1 MNSQNSVEANKKK
14 QTRTRLGDLLLEEG
28 IITVEQLESA
38 LDEKGSNQK
47 LGEVLLQ
54 KGYITDQQLAEVL
67 ERQLGIPHVNLFQ
80 YPFDTNLFSIISK
93 DTAKRNLIVPLKK
106 EGNKLFVAM
115 VNPMDFIIIDD
126 LRLST
131 GFQIETAIAT
141 KDDILRT
148 INKYYDDDE
157 GLEELFDDFST
168 SERGRDEDVT
178 NQDSPIVRLVNQILT
193 NAVIQKA
200 SDIHIDPQETKIV
213 VRYRVD
219 GVLRTD
225 RVLPRHMLSVLTA
238 RIKIMSNLDITE
250 HRIPQDGRIKLHL
263 DFHPIDLRV
272 STLPTVYGEKIVM
285 RLLDMGAA
293 LNDIN
298 KIGFNTL
305 NFKRFNDMIEQ
316 PTGIVL
322 ITGPTGSGKSST
334 LYAALNKLNSEEVN
348 IITIEDPVEYQLE
361 GINQIQVNTNVG
373 MTFAAGLRSILRQD
387 PNIIMVGEIR
397 DKETAEIAIRA
408 SLTGHLVLSTLHTND
423 SLGTVTRLVD
433 MGVEP
438 FLLASS
444 LSGIVAQ
451 RLVRKVCKDCAEVQE
466 PSMREKDIFARRG
479 LKIEKVLR
487 GKGCPSCNM
496 TGYKGRVALH
506 EVLVLN
512 DDMRRVIMN
521 DNSFQK
527 LKEHAIKN
535 KTIFLIDDGLLK
547 VKQGLTTTEEVLR
560 VAILE

>member
-1 MNSQNSVEANKKK
+1 MK
-14 QTRTRLGDLLLEEG
+14 QTRKRLGDLLIEEG
-28 IITVEQLESA
+28 LITAEQLQTA
-38 LDEKGSNQK
+38 LADKATNQK
-47 LGEVLLQ
+47 IGDALLQ
-54 KGYITDQQLAEVL
+54 RGYITDQQLAEVL
-67 ERQLGIPHVNLFQ
+67 EQQLGIPHVNLLQ
-80 YPFDTNLFSIISK
+80 YPFDTNLFSLISK
-93 DTAKRNLIVPLKK
+93 DTARRNLIIPLKK
-106 EGNKLFVAM
+106 DGNKLYVAM
-115 VNPMDFIIIDD
+115 VDPMDFIVIDD

-131 GFQIETAIAT
+131 GFNIETVIGT
-141 KDDILRT
+141 KDDIIRA
-148 INKYYDDDE
+148 INKYYNTDE
-157 GLEELFDDFST
+157 DLEELFDDLS
-168 SERGRDEDVT
+168 SKDRGQDDDVT
-178 NQDSPIVRLVNQILT
+178 NLDSPIVRLVNQLLT
-193 NAVIQKA
+193 NAVVQKA
-200 SDIHIDPQETKIV
+200 SDIHIDPHETKVV

-219 GVLRTD
+219 GVLRVE
-225 RVLPRHMLSVLTA
+225 RVLPRNMQSVLTA

-250 HRIPQDGRIKLHL
+250 HRVPQDGRIKINL

-285 RLLDMGAA
+285 RILDMGAA
-293 LNDIN
+293 LNDLN

-305 NFKRFNDMIEQ
+305 NLKRFNEMIEQ

-334 LYAALNKLNSEEVN
+334 LYAALNKLNSEQVN

-397 DKETAEIAIRA
+397 DKETAEIAVRA

-423 SLGTVTRLVD
+423 SLGTVTRLID

-438 FLLASS
+438 FLIASS
-444 LSGIVAQ
+444 LTGIVAQ
-451 RLVRKVCKDCAEVQE
+451 RLVRKVCRDCAEVQE
-466 PSMREKDIFARRG
+466 PSKREIEIFARRG
-479 LKIEKVLR
+479 MKIDKITR

-512 DDMRRVIMN
+512 DDMRRIIMN
-521 DNSFQK
+521 DDSFQK
-527 LKEHAIKN
+527 LKEQAIKS

-547 VKQGLTTTEEVLR
+547 VKQGITTTEEVLR

>member
-1 MNSQNSVEANKKK
+1 MRQV
-14 QTRTRLGDLLLEEG
+14 RRRLGDLLIEAG
-28 IITVEQLESA
+28 IITSEQLQTA
-38 LDEKGSNQK
+38 LDEKAPNQK
-47 LGEVLLQ
+47 IGDVLLQ
-54 KGYITDQQLAEVL
+54 RGYITDQQLAEVL
-67 ERQLGIPHVNLFQ
+67 ERQLGIPHINLLQ
-80 YPFDTNLFSIISK
+80 YPFDTNLFSLVSK
-93 DTAKRNLIVPLKK
+93 ETAKRNLIIPLKK

-115 VNPMDFIIIDD
+115 VDPMDFIVIDD
-126 LRLST
+126 LRLAT

-141 KDDILRT
+141 REDIIRA
-148 INKYYDDDE
+148 INKYYNVDE
-157 GLEELFDDFST
+157 GLEELFDDLPSNQ
-168 SERGRDEDVT
+168 SGQDDDVT
-178 NQDSPIVRLVNQILT
+178 NLDSPIVRLVNQLLT
-193 NAVIQKA
+193 NAVVQKA

-219 GVLRTD
+219 GVLRVE
-225 RVLPRHMLSVLTA
+225 RVLPRHMQSVLTA

-250 HRIPQDGRIKLHL
+250 HRIPQDGRIKMNL
-263 DFHPIDLRV
+263 DFHPIDLRI

-285 RLLDMGAA
+285 RILDMGAA
-293 LNDIN
+293 LNDLN

-305 NFKRFNDMIEQ
+305 NYKRFTEMIEQ

-348 IITIEDPVEYQLE
+348 IITIEDPVEYQME

-397 DKETAEIAIRA
+397 DKETAEIAVRA

-423 SLGTVTRLVD
+423 SLGTVTRLID

-438 FLLASS
+438 FLIASS
-444 LSGIVAQ
+444 LTGIVAQ
-451 RLVRKVCKDCAEVQE
+451 RLVRKVCRVCAEEQE
-466 PSMREKDIFARRG
+466 PSQREKEIFARRG
-479 LKIEKVLR
+479 LKIDKIVR
-487 GKGCPSCNM
+487 GKGCPTCNM

-506 EVLVLN
+506 EVLVIN
-512 DDMRRVIMN
+512 DDMRRIIMN
-521 DNSFQK
+521 NDSFQK
-527 LKEHAIKN
+527 LKDQAIKN